1 MEFAEYLRRLPK
13 VELHCHVHGTLR
25 PSTVVDLA
33 RKHDVPLP
41 TTDVDR
47 LYSYDNID
55 DFLAI
60 VDLCC
65 TVVRD
70 RDDFARIAYESLED
84 GHRAGN
90 LRYQEMFL
98 SPMTHLALAGASFA
112 TQLDG
117 LVDGMRAAEHD
128 FGVRSAIIANINR
141 SQPGSIGLE
150 MVELLLEHRRPEVIG
165 IGMDYAEAGNPPER
179 FVDAYR
185 LAARNGLRLTA
196 HACEDAPAQ
205 NVVTCLDLLGCE
217 RIDHGYWVIWDEDV
231 LRRCRDDGVHFDTTL
246 SSTAQVYGWRNLT
259 QHPIATMIGE
269 GLRVNLSTDDPTMFQ
284 TDLGNEFVRLFD
296 ATGFGPDIARRLVL
310 DGVDATWLDEV
321 DQAALRREFEAD
333 IAALDAALD
342 DAPAS

>member
-1 MEFAEYLRRLPK
+1 VELSEYLRRLPK

-25 PSTVVDLA
+25 PSTVIELA

-41 TTDVDR
+41 TTDVDE
-47 LYSYDNID
+47 LYRYDNID
-55 DFLAI
+55 DFLAV

-98 SPMTHLALAGASFA
+98 SPMTHLELAGASFA
-112 TQLDG
+112 TQIDG
-117 LVDGMRAAEHD
+117 LVDGMRAAEAD
-128 FGVRSAIIANINR
+128 LGVRSAIICNINR
-141 SQPGSIGLE
+141 SRGASAGLE
-150 MVELLLEHRRPEVIG
+150 MVERLLEHRRPEVIG
-165 IGMDYAEAGNPPER
+165 IGLDYAEAGNPPEQ

-185 LAARNGLRLTA
+185 LAARNGLHLTA
-196 HACEDAPAQ
+196 HACEDAPAE

-217 RIDHGYWVIWDEDV
+217 RIDHGYWVIWDDDV
-231 LRRCRDDGVHFDTTL
+231 LRRCRDEGVHFDTTL
-246 SSTAQVYGWRNLT
+246 SSTAQVYGWRDLA
-259 QHPIATMIGE
+259 QHPIVTMVGE

-284 TDLGNEFVRLFD
+284 TDLGQEFVKLF
-296 ATGFGPDIARRLVL
+296 AAGGFGPDVARRLVL

-321 DQAALRREFEAD
+321 DRSALRRRFEAEID
-333 IAALDAALD
+333 TLDAALD
-342 DAPAS
+342 ETHAG